1 MRSLLAL
8 SVAALLSAPAF
19 AAPQTFG
26 KPLAGLSPTT
36 LAAVLELAI
45 ETSKP
50 AHTLHRLCWLDA
62 GFRVGSASLVGV
74 SHLGPVDKA
83 EPAVLGSAVLS
94 TFTTLHRGRRED
106 RYPYFK
112 PMNPWEASP

>member
-1 MRSLLAL
+1 VIVPRACD
-8 SVAALLSAPAF
+8 AA
-19 AAPQTFG
+19 
-26 KPLAGLSPTT
+26 

-45 ETSKP
+45 ETHKP
-50 AHTLHRLCWLDA
+50 AHTVHRLCWLDA
-62 GFRVGSASLVGV
+62 GYRVGSASLVGI
-74 SHLGPVDKA
+74 SHLGPVSRPT
-83 EPAVLGSAVLS
+83 PAVLGSAVLS

>member
-1 MRSLLAL
+1 VIVPRARCS
-8 SVAALLSAPAF
+8 
-19 AAPQTFG
+19 
-26 KPLAGLSPTT
+26 T

>member
-1 MRSLLAL
+1 MIVPRACD
-8 SVAALLSAPAF
+8 AA
-19 AAPQTFG
+19 
-26 KPLAGLSPTT
+26 

-45 ETSKP
+45 EAHKP

-62 GFRVGSASLVGV
+62 GYRVGSASLVGI
-74 SHLGPVDKA
+74 SHLGPVSRPT
-83 EPAVLGSAVLS
+83 PAVLGSAVLS